1 MKNRNSSKKES
12 GMKSKPA
19 SLVITLAI
27 LAGSVFF
34 ASAGEGK
41 LKVGDPAPKLQ
52 SGKWIQGDPV
62 KDFEPGKAYIVEF
75 WATWCPPCRASI
87 PHLNEIHEKFE
98 NKGLVVIGQDIWEKD
113 DSRVAPFVQRMG
125 TKMSYRVVLDDK
137 TNEEKGMMVKTWM
150 TAAGREA
157 IPSAFVVDTKGRI
170 SWIGHP
176 MQLKDE
182 TIEQVL
188 RGKFDLAK
196 AAAEA
201 EENEKIQAK
210 VQDAYAAINSAMRE
224 KNWDKAME
232 KLSEAEKI
240 VPAVDRSMLEMT
252 RFRILIAKEDYV
264 GAYRV
269 ARNISE
275 SNKDDGMIQNELAWR
290 MATDPSIKVRDLK
303 LAETIANRA
312 NAATG
317 GEDAPILDTLARV
330 KFMQGKKEEA
340 IELQEKALGI
350 IQGDDKAIYQKVL
363 DGYKKGELPDPS

>member
-1 MKNRNSSKKES
+1 
-12 GMKSKPA
+12 
-19 SLVITLAI
+19 
-27 LAGSVFF
+27 
-34 ASAGEGK
+34 
-41 LKVGDPAPKLQ
+41 
-52 SGKWIQGDPV
+52 
-62 KDFEPGKAYIVEF
+62 
-75 WATWCPPCRASI
+75 
-87 PHLNEIHEKFE
+87 
-98 NKGLVVIGQDIWEKD
+98 
-113 DSRVAPFVQRMG
+113 
-125 TKMSYRVVLDDK
+125 
-137 TNEEKGMMVKTWM
+137 
-150 TAAGREA
+150 
-157 IPSAFVVDTKGRI
+157 
-170 SWIGHP
+170 
-176 MQLKDE
+176 
-182 TIEQVL
+182 
-188 RGKFDLAK
+188 
-196 AAAEA
+196 
-201 EENEKIQAK
+201 
-210 VQDAYAAINSAMRE
+210 
-224 KNWDKAME
+224 
-232 KLSEAEKI
+232 
-240 VPAVDRSMLEMT
+240 MLEMT